1 MGWHNLEST
10 DATER
15 QAEQSD
21 KHKEALRAL
30 GIAARKAVDGDQQTP
45 LKNYLMTKAHTVSF
59 RPSVSSEEVAF
70 LEGQRSLALQILKLA
85 GEIQ

>member
-1 MGWHNLEST
+1 MGWQNLESS
-10 DATER
+10 DATDR

-21 KHKEALRAL
+21 KHKEAIKAL
-30 GIAARKAVDGDQQTP
+30 GIAARKAVDGEQQTP
-45 LKNYLMTKAHTVSF
+45 LKNFLMTKAHSVSF

-85 GEIQ
+85 GEIK